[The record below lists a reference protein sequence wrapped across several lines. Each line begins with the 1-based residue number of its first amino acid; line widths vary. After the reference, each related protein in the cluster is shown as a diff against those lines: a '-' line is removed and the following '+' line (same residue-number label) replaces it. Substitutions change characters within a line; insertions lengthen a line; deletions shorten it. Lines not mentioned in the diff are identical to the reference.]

1 MNWTDNNLTLSTVTT
16 FIYGVGLKIEFDQI
30 NIVQTGNI
38 INLLS
43 ATDSDCNLTT
53 ISMNHSKIKN
63 VFSEEQVSAKL
74 SDSIL
79 HLSNSSFSYVD

>member
-16 FIYGVGLKIEFDQI
+16 FIYGAGLKIEFDQI

-43 ATDSDCNLTT
+43 ATDSECNLTKV
-53 ISMNHSKIKN
+53 SMNHSKIEN
-63 VFSEEQVSAKL
+63 SFSEEQVSVKL
-74 SDSIL
+74 IDSIL
-79 HLSNSSFSYVD
+79 HMSNSSFSYVD